1 MVPRHPEA
9 LDFHHQYQEIT
20 IPDITIIVVTQAS
33 ILETMPLFKVL
44 PPLMHHHL
52 ALLRSIHHPQVLPG
66 ITHHHLDP
74 LGAMVH
80 LLPR

>member
-1 MVPRHPEA
+1 
-9 LDFHHQYQEIT
+9 LDFHRQYQEII

-44 PPLMHHHL
+44 PPLTHHRL
-52 ALLRSIHHPQVLPG
+52 ALLRSIHHPRVLPG
-66 ITHHHLDP
+66 IIHHHLDP
-74 LGAMVH
+74 LVAMVH